1 MGYQHIDNLYKAQ
14 DILLFRECY
23 AMEKIHGTSAHIAW
37 KDSVLTFS
45 SGGERHDRFASLF
58 DADMLAKNFSDLGH
72 ASVVVFGEAYGG
84 KCQGMS
90 AIYGKEL
97 RFVVFEVRIGDAWLA
112 VPQAEEVAL
121 KLRLEFVHYRKITT
135 DLSAIDAE
143 RDAPSEQAKRNGI
156 QEPCIRE
163 GVVLRPLI
171 EVTKNNGDRIVA
183 KHKRPE
189 FAERKTI
196 PNVDPAKREI
206 MEKADDIAV
215 EWVTDMRLAH
225 VLDKL
230 GNPREMKDIPR
241 VIVAMVE
248 DVTREASGEIAD
260 NKAVRKAIGTR
271 ACKLFKKLV
280 EAVPAR
286 PESEALN
293 GHNAPAHAPE
303 KENDNETSR

>member
-1 MGYQHIDNLYKAQ
+1 MSYQHIPNLYKAQ
-14 DILLFRECY
+14 EILLFRECY

-37 KDSVLTFS
+37 KDSVITFS

-58 DADMLAKNFSDLGH
+58 DVDMLAKHFSDLGH
-72 ASVVVFGEAYGG
+72 SSVVVFGEAYGG

-90 AIYGKEL
+90 ATYGKEL
-97 RFVVFEVRIGDAWLA
+97 RFVVFEVRIGDAWLS
-112 VPQAEEVAL
+112 VPQAEEVTI
-121 KLRLEFVHYRKITT
+121 KLGLEFVHYRKITT

-143 RDAPSEQAKRNGI
+143 RDEPSEQAKRNGI

-171 EVTKNNGDRIVA
+171 ELTKNSGERIVC
-183 KHKRPE
+183 KHKRQE

-196 PNVDPAKREI
+196 PNIDPAKREI

-215 EWVTDMRLAH
+215 EWVTDMRLTH

-241 VIVAMVE
+241 VIDAMVE

-260 NKAVRKAIGTR
+260 NKIVRKAIGAR
-271 ACKLFKKLV
+271 ACKLYKTLLRSTSVMGAF
-280 EAVPAR
+280 
-286 PESEALN
+286 
-293 GHNAPAHAPE
+293 E
-303 KENDNETSR
+303 KQEQAQ